1 MNIDNAHIES
11 SRDEILNMVKSF
23 KDKNTG
29 EATITLNGKEYVINM
44 FRQNNLMVLVAA
56 NNSLP
61 EVFGISDG
69 TRIALLNTN
78 LHGIVYDL
86 NSIVID
92 DVEQP
97 MLKRRVVQLRSVA
110 YCIKQHLQKVAQDV
124 CARYVREQYGDA
136 EPLASCTCT
145 EDADAS
151 IAASYWCNKILA
163 TTGSFE
169 DLHDYVNVDVNNAVV
184 QDDKPVYEASIAFF
198 NNITDLEAIA
208 CFFRGEDALRDI
220 INARFEKCKND
231 MIRAYCEHCIRLVK
245 WYNNTKNLD
254 TDNVS
259 FMTAMAINKA
269 IKAFLDDKEFATA
282 TKLTYTVR
290 DNDNRIY
297 RFRLKKHVLM
307 PANRLPDKRCD
318 RVPNYRVP
326 SWYDLS
332 HLRPEHVE
340 EIRYVKHIVYKKEA

>member
-1 MNIDNAHIES
+1 MNIDNARIES

-29 EATITLNGKEYVINM
+29 NATITLNDKEYIINM

-69 TRIALLNTN
+69 TRIALLNTSS
-78 LHGIVYDL
+78 HGIVYDL
-86 NSIVID
+86 NPIVMD
-92 DVEQP
+92 DVEKP
-97 MLKRRVVQLRSVA
+97 MLKRRVVQLKSVA
-110 YCIKQHLQKVAQDV
+110 YCIKQHLQEVAQDV

-169 DLHDYVNVDVNNAVV
+169 DLHDYVNVDIDDAVV
-184 QDDKPVYEASIAFF
+184 QDDKPVYKASAAFC
-198 NNITDLEAIA
+198 NDITDLEAVA
-208 CFFRGEDALRDI
+208 YFFHGEEALRDI
-220 INARFEKCKND
+220 INTRFEKCKNG

-245 WYNNTKNLD
+245 WYNNIKNLD

-259 FMTAMAINKA
+259 FMTALTINKA
-269 IKAFLDDKEFATA
+269 IKAFLNDEKFADA
-282 TKLTYTVR
+282 IKLTYTVR
-290 DNDNRIY
+290 GDDDQVY
-297 RFRLKKHVLM
+297 RFRLKKWYLM
-307 PANRLPDKRCD
+307 PVNGLPNERLD

-326 SWYDLS
+326 SWYDLR